1 MESNIHLSNNDHE
14 LVLDKRG
21 ANTNTNT
28 TANNSVN
35 ITNRSVLLKHT
46 NSLLSEEDSNI
57 DFNQQNNQYHEQFQ
71 RDRPQSLRPRMVTR
85 SSVNYHQHTKYK
97 LQSTSEQ
104 QHLNKINKS
113 YNNNNNNNNPI
124 LTPYNTRNNSIHQ
137 SSDYISLLHSDKSL
151 ATTSPTTTTTT
162 TNIATTITNIPIDNN
177 MDSQL
182 LSSSISP
189 EFMGNTSKDTHID
202 DLLLTNKKFNRTIK
216 YLDNTKLIRRE
227 SKSYSTTISPIPLI
241 SYHQNVLPNHMDL
254 YPMMMDRYN
263 NNNNS
268 SSTIIDKKFPNNNN
282 NNNDNDNNN
291 NNLIKNIKH
300 KFNIN
305 KTLNTTKA
313 RVELVLIFVKV
324 GQVDTVNERY
334 QADIFLQAR
343 WREPLLDAV
352 WNKSSLKSK
361 SNWQTNPSIEN
372 PFTDLTSKRQLNTL
386 KLQDDEFWNPR
397 LLIDNAEGEP
407 IEIVSHEVE
416 FIEPDFEAYLVEKRR
431 IKGIFHETLE
441 LRHFPFDCQDLSVT
455 ITCDRTTDE
464 VELVASPTEVSQVD
478 VRCAADSQEWK
489 IFHHVDIK
497 SIEIQTGYSP
507 GTSKRRHPGLVFTSR
522 SARRSGYFLVNMIL
536 ISCVLCLLSFA
547 AFSVPANENRLQLS
561 LLLLLTTVTF
571 KFAASQNLPKISY
584 LTYLDKVVLVNFFM
598 LVILTVWHSIAR
610 AVSASKPKFLE
621 YEHYVMYSLL
631 SCYCIGS
638 VLFGLTVYLDAGSRR
653 RLMKRK
659 DAEFN
664 QYKQQIEAQKQHH
677 SILSVSLEEWLSSP
691 HNSITDNLLDKND
704 PLINNY

>member
-1 MESNIHLSNNDHE
+1 MESNIHLSNSDHE
-14 LVLDKRG
+14 LVLNKRD
-21 ANTNTNT
+21 ANTNT

-35 ITNRSVLLKHT
+35 NTNKSILLKHT
-46 NSLLSEEDSNI
+46 NSLPIEEDSNI
-57 DFNQQNNQYHEQFQ
+57 DFNQQNNQYYEEFQ

-85 SSVNYHQHTKYK
+85 SSVNYHQQSKYK
-97 LQSTSEQ
+97 LQSNSEQ
-104 QHLNKINKS
+104 QNLNKINKS
-113 YNNNNNNNNPI
+113 YNINNYPI

-137 SSDYISLLHSDKSL
+137 SSDYISLLHSDKPL
-151 ATTSPTTTTTT
+151 VTTTTTT
-162 TNIATTITNIPIDNN
+162 TITTTTTTTATTTTTTILIDN

-202 DLLLTNKKFNRTIK
+202 DLLLSNKKLNRTIK

-241 SYHQNVLPNHMDL
+241 SYHQNVLPNNMDL
-254 YPMMMDRYN
+254 YPIIMDRN
-263 NNNNS
+263 NNNN
-268 SSTIIDKKFPNNNN
+268 STIIDKKFLNN
-282 NNNDNDNNN
+282 NNNDDNNTN
-291 NNLIKNIKH
+291 NSSIIKNIKH
-300 KFNIN
+300 KLNIN

-343 WREPLLDAV
+343 WREPLLDAM

-361 SNWQTNPSIEN
+361 SYWQTNPSIEN

-598 LVILTVWHSIAR
+598 LVILTVWHAIAR

-659 DAEFN
+659 DVEFN

>member
-1 MESNIHLSNNDHE
+1 MESNIHLSNSDHE

-28 TANNSVN
+28 TNTNNSVN
-35 ITNRSVLLKHT
+35 NTNRSVLLKHT
-46 NSLLSEEDSNI
+46 TSLPSEEDSNI
-57 DFNQQNNQYHEQFQ
+57 DLNQQNNQYHEQFQ

-85 SSVNYHQHTKYK
+85 SSVNYHQQSKYK
-97 LQSTSEQ
+97 LQSNSEQ

-113 YNNNNNNNNPI
+113 YNNNNNPI

-137 SSDYISLLHSDKSL
+137 SSDYIPLLHSDKAL
-151 ATTSPTTTTTT
+151 VTTTTTITNTNT
-162 TNIATTITNIPIDNN
+162 TATTINIPIDNN

-189 EFMGNTSKDTHID
+189 EFMGNTSKDSHID
-202 DLLLTNKKFNRTIK
+202 DILLTNKKFNRTIK

-263 NNNNS
+263 N

-282 NNNDNDNNN
+282 NDNDNNNHN

-343 WREPLLDAV
+343 WREPLLDAM
-352 WNKSSLKSK
+352 WNKTSLKSK

-507 GTSKRRHPGLVFTSR
+507 GTSKRHHPGLVFTSR

-598 LVILTVWHSIAR
+598 LVILTVWHAIAR
-610 AVSASKPKFLE
+610 AVSSSKPKFLE

>member
-1 MESNIHLSNNDHE
+1 MESNIHLSNSDHE

-28 TANNSVN
+28 TVNN
-35 ITNRSVLLKHT
+35 TNRSVLLKHT
-46 NSLLSEEDSNI
+46 TSLPSEEDSNI

-85 SSVNYHQHTKYK
+85 SSVNYHQQSKYK
-97 LQSTSEQ
+97 LQSNSEQ

-113 YNNNNNNNNPI
+113 YNNNNNNNNNNNYPI

-137 SSDYISLLHSDKSL
+137 SSDYIPLLHSDKSL
-151 ATTSPTTTTTT
+151 VTTPPPTTTTTT
-162 TNIATTITNIPIDNN
+162 TTIATTITNIPIDNN

-263 NNNNS
+263 NNNNNNN
-268 SSTIIDKKFPNNNN
+268 STIIDKKFPNNNN
-282 NNNDNDNNN
+282 NNDNNN

-300 KFNIN
+300 RFNIN

-343 WREPLLDAV
+343 WREPLLDAM

-361 SNWQTNPSIEN
+361 TNWQTNPSIEN
-372 PFTDLTSKRQLNTL
+372 PFTDLTSKRQLNT
-386 KLQDDEFWNPR
+386 
-397 LLIDNAEGEP
+397 
-407 IEIVSHEVE
+407 
-416 FIEPDFEAYLVEKRR
+416 
-431 IKGIFHETLE
+431 
-441 LRHFPFDCQDLSVT
+441 DLSVT

-522 SARRSGYFLVNMIL
+522 SARRSGYFL
-536 ISCVLCLLSFA
+536 
-547 AFSVPANENRLQLS
+547 
-561 LLLLLTTVTF
+561 
-571 KFAASQNLPKISY
+571 
-584 LTYLDKVVLVNFFM
+584 DKVVLVNFFM
-598 LVILTVWHSIAR
+598 LVILTVWHAIAR